1 MQLAG
6 LQSNKAGIN
15 FDRNVAEVDLGDQ
28 DLGDSDGGLIIHVF
42 PKCLG
47 RVMYW
52 VVPSQEVQLLSFEG
66 GGLGIGYFFGLCHF
80 SDSLFT

>member
-15 FDRNVAEVDLGDQ
+15 FDRNVAEVDLGDRGI
-28 DLGDSDGGLIIHVF
+28 DVF

-47 RVMYW
+47 RVMCW
-52 VVPSQEVQLLSFEG
+52 MVPGSTGTVIKLG
-66 GGLGIGYFFGLCHF
+66 GVFGQDFFLRHF
-80 SDSLFT
+80 NDSLFT